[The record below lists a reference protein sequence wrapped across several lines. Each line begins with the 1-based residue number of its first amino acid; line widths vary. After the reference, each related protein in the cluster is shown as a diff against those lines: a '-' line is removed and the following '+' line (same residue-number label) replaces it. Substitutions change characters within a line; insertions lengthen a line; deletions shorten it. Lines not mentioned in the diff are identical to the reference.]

1 VPEAMTSRPGMNFKV
16 AGLGVV
22 SVCMNMALILR
33 LPPSYA
39 RVNKAR
45 T

>member
-1 VPEAMTSRPGMNFKV
+1 MTSRPGMNFKV

-22 SVCMNMALILR
+22 SVWMNMALISR
-33 LPPSYA
+33 FEAHYA
-39 RVNKAR
+39 RGNKER